1 MIKNDFQPKNKTNRM
16 THKEEM
22 EYLKKY
28 DPMLYYELNSD
39 PTGTDISDDTTIVVL
54 TIGLLLGI
62 GGLVTWLFI

>member
-1 MIKNDFQPKNKTNRM
+1 M

-22 EYLKKY
+22 ECLKKH

-39 PTGTDISDDTTIVVL
+39 STGTDISDDTTIVLL